1 MSESSRRKF
10 LAGSVTGASAA
21 LVAANWPAAAQTA
34 AMAQQSA
41 SDQTPYAFFTPAQA
55 IEIEAMA
62 EQIFPTTDT
71 PGAKEA
77 NAIYFIDMALV
88 TFAKSS
94 QDIYTKGLNDLQTQT
109 KTLYPDSVTF
119 STTSPAQHLKVLA
132 AMEKTP
138 FFQAVRTHTIMGVF
152 AAPQHGGNHGEVGW
166 KLIGFDNSLNFKP
179 PFGAYDNA

>member
-1 MSESSRRKF
+1 M
-10 LAGSVTGASAA
+10 TGASAA

-34 AMAQQSA
+34 AMAQQAA
-41 SDQTPYAFFTPAQA
+41 SDQTPYAFLTAAQA

-94 QDIYTKGLNDLQTQT
+94 QDVYTKGLNDLQTQT
-109 KTLYPDSVTF
+109 KTLYPDSVTLLDHH
-119 STTSPAQHLKVLA
+119 SGSATKGA
-132 AMEKTP
+132 
-138 FFQAVRTHTIMGVF
+138 RGD
-152 AAPQHGGNHGEVGW
+152 GEVALLPGR
-166 KLIGFDNSLNFKP
+166 P
-179 PFGAYDNA
+179 YPYDHGYVRRSPTWRQS